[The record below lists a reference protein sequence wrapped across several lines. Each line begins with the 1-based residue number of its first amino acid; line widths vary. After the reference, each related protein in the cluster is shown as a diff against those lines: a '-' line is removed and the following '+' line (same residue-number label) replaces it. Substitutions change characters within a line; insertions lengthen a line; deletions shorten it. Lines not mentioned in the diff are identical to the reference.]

1 MEVQTRRVLVVAAHS
16 GVRSAAA
23 RALAKGGFV
32 AQPCASV
39 RDAQL
44 AFALDAVAIV
54 VHLGLKDADPVAF
67 VRAVSK
73 RKPNLP
79 VLALCPRGDDERVVA
94 TVRGGARGCLYVDDI
109 DARLA
114 PSLAEILGG
123 GRPMSRG
130 MAGLF
135 LETVRRTRV
144 SSQQQKAVR
153 PLTPRERAVL
163 AELGRGATYEHVA
176 ENLGVSLNTVRTFV
190 RSIYDKLGVDS
201 RVDAVL
207 YGMRLGLLKGTPFPA
222 PKSR

>member
-1 MEVQTRRVLVVAAHS
+1 MQTPRRVLIVAAHA
-16 GVRSAAA
+16 GVRGTSSRSLA
-23 RALAKGGFV
+23 RAGFV
-32 AQPCASV
+32 AQPVATV
-39 RDAQL
+39 QEAQA
-44 AFALDAVAIV
+44 AFALELVAVI

-94 TVRGGARGCLYVDDI
+94 AVRGGARGCLYVDDLE
-109 DARLA
+109 ARLSPA
-114 PSLAEILGG
+114 LEEALAG

-144 SSQQQKAVR
+144 SSQQQQAVR

-163 AELGRGATYEHVA
+163 AELGRGAKYEDVA
-176 ENLGVSLNTVRTFV
+176 VNLGVSVNTVRTFV

-207 YGMRLGLLKGTPFPA
+207 LGIRLGLIKGTPFPTSKA
-222 PKSR
+222 R

>member
-1 MEVQTRRVLVVAAHS
+1 MPVQSRRVLIVAAHS
-16 GVRSAAA
+16 GVRATAS
-23 RALAKGGFV
+23 RALAKAGFV
-32 AQPCASV
+32 VQPCSTV
-39 RDAQL
+39 REAQA

-79 VLALCPRGDDERVVA
+79 LLALCPRGDDERVVA
-94 TVRGGARGCLYVDDI
+94 TVRGGACGCLYVEDI

-114 PSLAEILGG
+114 PSLDEILAG

-144 SSQQQKAVR
+144 SSQQQQAVR

-163 AELGRGATYEHVA
+163 AELGHGATYEDVA
-176 ENLGVSLNTVRTFV
+176 ANLGVSLNTVRTFV

-201 RVDAVL
+201 RVDAVV
-207 YGMRLGLLKGTPFPA
+207 YGMRLGLIKGTPFPA
-222 PKSR
+222 KSR

>member
-1 MEVQTRRVLVVAAHS
+1 
-16 GVRSAAA
+16 VRSNAS
-23 RALAKGGFV
+23 RALARGGFV
-32 AQPCASV
+32 AQPCATV
-39 RDAQL
+39 HEAQV
-44 AFALDAVAIV
+44 AFALDLVAIV

-73 RKPNLP
+73 RKSSLP

-109 DARLA
+109 DARLSPA
-114 PSLAEILGG
+114 LEEILGG

-144 SSQQQKAVR
+144 SSQQQQAVR

-163 AELGRGATYEHVA
+163 SELGRGATYELVA
-176 ENLGVSLNTVRTFV
+176 ENLGVSVNTVRTFV
-190 RSIYDKLGVDS
+190 RSIYEKLGVDS

-207 YGMRLGLLKGTPFPA
+207 LGIRLGLIKGTPFPA
-222 PKSR
+222 SKAR

>member
-1 MEVQTRRVLVVAAHS
+1 MQTPRRVLIVAAHA
-16 GVRSAAA
+16 GVRGSTSRSLA
-23 RALAKGGFV
+23 RGGFV
-32 AQPCASV
+32 AQACATV
-39 RDAQL
+39 QEAQV
-44 AFALDAVAIV
+44 AFALEPVAVV
-54 VHLGLKDADPVAF
+54 VHLGLKDGDPIAF

-94 TVRGGARGCLYVDDI
+94 AVRGGARGCLYVEDI

-114 PSLAEILGG
+114 PALDEILGG

-144 SSQQQKAVR
+144 SSQQQQAVR

-163 AELGRGATYEHVA
+163 AELGRGAKYEDVA
-176 ENLGVSLNTVRTFV
+176 VNLGVSLNTVRTFV

-207 YGMRLGLLKGTPFPA
+207 LGIRLGLIKGTPLPA
-222 PKSR
+222 SRAR